1 METRASYLVVGGFV
15 LTLFA
20 GLLVFVVWFAKFQ
33 FDREFV
39 HYDVYFQ
46 GRVTG
51 LSVGS
56 TVSYRGIPVGEVI
69 ALDIDPDN
77 VEQVLVTIEVPT
89 DTPIKSDT
97 VASLELAA
105 ITGGAMILLSGGTQE
120 APKIVVA
127 EGRERAL
134 IPSQPSRLEQF
145 LQGAPELVE
154 NFRFLVG
161 RAVNLL
167 NEDNQAAFAET
178 LQNLSYFS
186 GALAN
191 RGADI
196 ETLINDA
203 AGMMGNL
210 RDASVALEE
219 LARKLGADA
228 DGLTARAD
236 SAIGAIDDAAR
247 SIEAAVGGPD
257 GDVQLLI
264 ADVRGSA
271 QSVQAMADEIEG
283 VVAENREAFRDFS
296 TACLYEL
303 TGLVAEIRS
312 LVTGLNRVTTEVQR
326 DPARFLFGNQQ
337 QGYEAPR

>member
-1 METRASYLVVGGFV
+1 M
-15 LTLFA
+15 
-20 GLLVFVVWFAKFQ
+20 
-33 FDREFV
+33 
-39 HYDVYFQ
+39 HYDADFL

-56 TVSYRGIPVGEVI
+56 TVSYRGIPLGEVI

-77 VEQVLVTIEVPT
+77 VERVLVTIEVPT

-105 ITGGAMILLSGGTQE
+105 ITGGAMILLSGGAQE
-120 APKIVVA
+120 APDIVVA
-127 EGRERAL
+127 DGRERAL

-154 NFRFLVG
+154 CFSVLVG
-161 RAVNLL
+161 RAVSLL
-167 NEDNQAAFAET
+167 NEENQAAVVET
-178 LQNLSYFS
+178 LQNLKYFS

-191 RGADI
+191 RSADF
-196 ETLINDA
+196 EMLINDA
-203 AGMMGNL
+203 AGTMGNL

-219 LARKLGADA
+219 LARQLRADA
-228 DGLTARAD
+228 DGLLARAD
-236 SAIGAIDDAAR
+236 SAISAIDGAAR

-257 GDVQLLI
+257 GEVQLLI

-271 QSVQAMADEIEG
+271 QSVAAMANEIEA

-296 TACLYEL
+296 VAGLYEL
-303 TGLVAEIRS
+303 TGLVAEVRS
-312 LVTGLNRVTTEVQR
+312 LVTGLNRVTTEVER